1 VGRSDLKI
9 KKIDIVA
16 IIVLIILGFF
26 ALKVVFFSPD
36 KAFQKEEKLMRQLQ
50 KVRDSYGEER

>member
-1 VGRSDLKI
+1 MGRSDLKI